1 MKKIITFGCA
11 AILST
16 VVLCAAC
23 DKADNPKGSPYFYS
37 MGSDA
42 AYILPAQLTSE
53 RQGDCYK
60 LYSETA
66 KILLDMD
73 SALSATLENSYI
85 TAFNNAAAGTKVEL
99 NAYAYEV
106 FSLAL
111 DLYEKTEG
119 YYNPAVYYNVFAYGF
134 GGATELPKTAEEL
147 PSDEVI
153 QKYNILANSFGDIV
167 LSEQNGK
174 FYATKP
180 QTEVEIE
187 GVKYSLRVDLGGIGK
202 GYAVDKADELLDKY
216 NIAYGYFNFGESS
229 IAFKQYIGDN
239 SGNFN
244 LSQRNPRYVSGA
256 ANLVYV
262 VPVKNECISTSGDY
276 VQYYEIDG
284 TRYCHIIDPMTGS
297 PIQTGVMTATVIGG
311 SAAENDAFTTAIMAM
326 GKDKAIEF
334 IKNSL
339 SGRRVIFTYDRG
351 DGYEIY
357 TNIPAGEITVLDESF
372 TLKEIA

>member
-1 MKKIITFGCA
+1 
-11 AILST
+11 
-16 VVLCAAC
+16 
-23 DKADNPKGSPYFYS
+23 
-37 MGSDA
+37 
-42 AYILPAQLTSE
+42 
-53 RQGDCYK
+53 
-60 LYSETA
+60 A

-134 GGATELPKTAEEL
+134 GGAMELPKTAEEL
-147 PSDEVI
+147 PSDEVF

-174 FYATKP
+174 YYAQKP

-187 GVKYSLRVDLGGIGK
+187 GVKYSLKVDLGGIGK

-276 VQYYEIDG
+276 VQYYEIEG
-284 TRYCHIIDPMTGS
+284 TRYCHIIDPTTGK
-297 PIQTGVMTATVIGG
+297 PVQTGVMTATVIGG

-326 GKDKAIEF
+326 GKDRAIEF

-339 SGRRVIFTYDRG
+339 SDRRVIFTYDCG
-351 DGYEIY
+351 EGYEIY
-357 TNIPAGEITVLDESF
+357 TNIPAVEITVLDDSF